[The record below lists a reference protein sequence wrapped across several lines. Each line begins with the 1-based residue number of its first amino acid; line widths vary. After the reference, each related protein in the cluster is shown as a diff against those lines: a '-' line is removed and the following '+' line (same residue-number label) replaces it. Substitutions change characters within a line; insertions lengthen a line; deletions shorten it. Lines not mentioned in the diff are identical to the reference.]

1 MPTTDRKNIFVN
13 IDWLTVILF
22 FALVFAGWMNIF
34 AASYNDAHLSV
45 FDLEKNYGKQILW
58 ICTSVL
64 IILIIL
70 LIDVKFYSAFSYLSY
85 GLMMIL
91 LAGVLVLGKKVSG
104 ARSWYQFGGFALQPS
119 EFVKFAV
126 NLAIAKYLSSRNVYI
141 EKFSTKAVV
150 AAILAGPV
158 FLIMLQPDAGSA
170 LVYFAFV
177 FVLYREGG
185 LPASIFILGI
195 IILILFSF
203 TLVSNKFIVVGV
215 LAAITLLMFIFIRK
229 KRKEILTLISIFIL
243 ASAFVLS
250 VDYGFNHMLAP
261 HQRQRINVLY
271 GKDIDL
277 KGIGYNVNQSKIAI
291 GSGGFAGKG
300 FLQGTQTKYDFVPE
314 QTTDF
319 IFCTIGE
326 EWGFVGSSVIIILF
340 ICMLIR
346 IIYIAE
352 RQRSEFS
359 RIYGYGVASILFVH
373 FAVNIGMTIGLVPV
387 IGIPLPFFSY
397 GGSSLWGFS
406 ILLFIFVKLDAH
418 RLQII

>member
-1 MPTTDRKNIFVN
+1 MV
-13 IDWLTVILF
+13 
-22 FALVFAGWMNIF
+22 
-34 AASYNDAHLSV
+34 SV
-45 FDLEKNYGKQILW
+45 W
-58 ICTSVL
+58 
-64 IILIIL
+64 
-70 LIDVKFYSAFSYLSY
+70 
-85 GLMMIL
+85 
-91 LAGVLVLGKKVSG
+91 
-104 ARSWYQFGGFALQPS
+104 W
-119 EFVKFAV
+119 
-126 NLAIAKYLSSRNVYI
+126 AKYLSSRNVYI

-277 KGIGYNVNQSKIAI
+277 KGVGYNVNQSKIAI

-326 EWGFVGSSVIIILF
+326 EWGFIGSSVIIILF